1 MGKFDVKE
9 LRGGFRDPRSDET
22 DSRGAAAA
30 SAVGIGSR
38 PPSSPADLMQ
48 QLGHGMQQLGHGQ
61 GGGNHGVAAGFQ
73 LDLPPPSPDLDY
85 QSGDAFMPNS
95 LTGDPFGILGT
106 TVSDLFAIERVV
118 AHGGFGV
125 IYRANHLRFA
135 APVAIKCLKIPN
147 NLSHEEREQFLLRF
161 RKEGE
166 VMFRLSSSIPEVVRP
181 LHLDAV
187 KAQDGRLIPYIAM
200 EWLVGETLK
209 DVIVKRLSEGKR
221 PLSVESAVGL
231 LSPVARALARS
242 HHFPSEEGPLC
253 ILHCDL
259 KPDNIFVAN
268 VDGGQILKVFDFG
281 IAKVRSAATR
291 QAGGFT
297 VETQSNMFTPAYA
310 APEQW
315 TPDRYGQTGPWTDV
329 FALAL
334 TLTEVVTQKPAIDG
348 PPTAML
354 SQSVDEKRRPT
365 PRRLGLKV
373 TDRIENIFVKAL
385 AVDPKTRYQSIAAFW
400 GALEEALQLP
410 ATVGA
415 SVRASMTGVA
425 ALLPSSWEDE
435 GPAASLVDSLPP
447 AAQAPTFGGELDL
460 QGPAPHPAPAML
472 APAAPVPMSGLDF
485 DNAGP
490 SAQNIAIE
498 HHAPLPAAAIGADT
512 PAPLDYAGGIDF
524 ADARPERPARP
535 VPSAAGSTPGMSAGL
550 TPGGLMGPPGMG
562 MPGVGAPGMGMPGMP
577 PSNPAHNQD
586 APDMGQAVPATKE
599 RLQAAANK
607 AGQVASQ
614 VAALAAGS
622 AANAAKNI
630 ATRALAVESL
640 PKIQIDE
647 PSTWIRPMR
656 GPLIALGASI
666 AITVFAVIFSKMT
679 ASHFKVSWVSLP
691 LLITSIA
698 FAVYR
703 WVKLTSR

>member
-22 DSRGAAAA
+22 DAR
-30 SAVGIGSR
+30 VGPALGVGQR
-38 PPSSPADLMQ
+38 APVSPADLMQ
-48 QLGHGMQQLGHGQ
+48 QLGHG
-61 GGGNHGVAAGFQ
+61 AGLA
-73 LDLPPPSPDLDY
+73 LDLPPPPAPS
-85 QSGDAFMPNS
+85 SGDDGFLQSS
-95 LTGDPFGILGT
+95 LSGDPFGILGK
-106 TVSDLFAIERVV
+106 TVSDLFAIQKVI

-125 IYRANHLRFA
+125 IYRANHIRFQ

-147 NLSHEEREQFLLRF
+147 NLSQEEREQFLARF

-181 LHLDAV
+181 LHIDAI
-187 KAQDGRLIPYIAM
+187 KTADGKLVPYIAM

-209 DVIVKRLSEGKR
+209 DVIVRRLSDGKR
-221 PLSVESAVGL
+221 PLSIETAVSL

-297 VETQSNMFTPAYA
+297 AETQSNMFTPAYA

-329 FALAL
+329 FSLAL

-365 PRRLGLKV
+365 PGRLGVALG
-373 TDRIENIFVKAL
+373 DRLESIFVKGL
-385 AVDPKTRYQSIAAFW
+385 AVDPKTRYQSITAFW
-400 GALEEALQLP
+400 GALEEALALAP
-410 ATVGA
+410 LVGSGA
-415 SVRASMTGVA
+415 RGSLAGVA
-425 ALLPSSWEDE
+425 AILPSSWEDE
-435 GPAASLVDSLPP
+435 APMAAPP
-447 AAQAPTFGGELDL
+447 AAPPAPTFGGELDL
-460 QGPAPHPAPAML
+460 ELPRP
-472 APAAPVPMSGLDF
+472 PAAAPPAALPPMSASGLDF
-485 DNAGP
+485 DSSPISSHPISQQAPPRAMAVDENAP
-490 SAQNIAIE
+490 ADFSA
-498 HHAPLPAAAIGADT
+498 
-512 PAPLDYAGGIDF
+512 GIDL
-524 ADARPERPARP
+524 ADARPARPA
-535 VPSAAGSTPGMSAGL
+535 PSGPGMSSPGL
-550 TPGGLMGPPGMG
+550 TPPGLGVPPGPMA
-562 MPGVGAPGMGMPGMP
+562 MPQGPAAMPQGSMAPPSAPGFGQEAQEGVAVG
-577 PSNPAHNQD
+577 PA
-586 APDMGQAVPATKE
+586 AKE
-599 RLQAAANK
+599 RLQAAASK
-607 AGQVASQ
+607 AGQVAS
-614 VAALAAGS
+614 VAATS
-622 AANAAKNI
+622 AAAAAKNI
-630 ATRALAVESL
+630 ATRALAVDAL
-640 PKIQIDE
+640 PKIQIDQ

-656 GPLIALGASI
+656 APLIAMGA
-666 AITVFAVIFSKMT
+666 AVLITVFAVIFSKAT

-691 LLITSIA
+691 LLVASIA
-698 FAVYR
+698 FAGYR
-703 WVKLTSR
+703 WVKLTRE